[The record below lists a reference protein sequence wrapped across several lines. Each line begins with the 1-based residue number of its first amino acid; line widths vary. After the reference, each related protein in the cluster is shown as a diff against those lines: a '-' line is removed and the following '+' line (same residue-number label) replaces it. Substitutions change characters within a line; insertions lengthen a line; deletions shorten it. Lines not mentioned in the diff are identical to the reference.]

1 MIFRFS
7 VNKTSIDGEGDKR
20 GRAFLLSVMEVRMKH
35 IFGIS
40 IFLGL
45 SLSFC
50 LAHADIYRY
59 VDENG
64 VIHFTNVP
72 ADKRYRMYISSGSS
86 FSRHDRILHEP
97 IIREMSARYRVDSDL
112 VRAVIKAESDF
123 NPNAVSDKGAKGL
136 MQLMPETAQDMQ
148 VRNIFSPRENVEGGV
163 KYLRR
168 LLTMFNNNL
177 PLTLAAY
184 NAGENAVKESN
195 YSVPPYPETIDYVQR
210 VLRFLRNYKT
220 TTGLN
225 P

>member
-7 VNKTSIDGEGDKR
+7 VNKTSRDGEGDSSCK
-20 GRAFLLSVMEVRMKH
+20 ALFPSVMEVRMRH
-35 IFGIS
+35 ILGVS

-45 SLSFC
+45 F
-50 LAHADIYRY
+50 LALCPARADIYRY

-72 ADKRYRMYISSGSS
+72 ADKRYRVYIASGSS
-86 FSRHDRILHEP
+86 VSRYDRALHEP

-123 NPNAVSDKGAKGL
+123 NPNAVSNKGAKGL

-168 LLTMFNNNL
+168 LLDMFNNNL
-177 PLTLAAY
+177 SLTLAAY
-184 NAGENAVKESN
+184 NAGENVVKDN
-195 YSVPPYPETIDYVQR
+195 NNAIPPYPETIDYVQR

-220 TTGLN
+220 TARLN